1 MKTPGRVTSDE
12 WRMVCAVAKPA
23 NPVTRHPSPATLR
36 AFTLIEVMFAIVVF
50 CTAMFTILALV
61 ANSLSNARNLQRP
74 MVDAGEIASVLS
86 QTNLV
91 EGSYHENLGDL
102 LGDAYNGY
110 NCTYVIQEV
119 QSNKL
124 FEVDFQIQDSQSSSA
139 NPASKMSILLY
150 SPNSQAGSLDGGSTL
165 HP

>member
-1 MKTPGRVTSDE
+1 MAGAVPGP
-12 WRMVCAVAKPA
+12 AQPVAHQPPPFK
-23 NPVTRHPSPATLR
+23 LR

-74 MVDAGEIASVLS
+74 MVDAGEVASVLS

-91 EGSYHENLGDL
+91 EGSYHENLGEL

-110 NCTYVIQEV
+110 NCTYVVQEV

-124 FEVDFQIQDSQSSSA
+124 FQVDFVIQDNQSSSV